1 MSHLKLGVASVCAV
15 KHVKISLYLIRDAVY
30 VACSLSLDNGRSANL
45 YVTLHTLP
53 ACASTLIKWSA
64 SADLHCALQ
73 EGQQQTC
80 LLESIHALVWL
91 RQLDQQVSPDS
102 STMMELL
109 SLAASVL
116 AEAGTLGLG
125 HGAFLHTCLRYISS
139 HVNNSGQFW
148 MFQLRSFAL
157 ATKRTL
163 RTTTHE
169 ECCVPVQA
177 FLSVSDQKQNVLAI
191 SSKSW
196 SQL

>member
-1 MSHLKLGVASVCAV
+1 MLHLKLGATSVRAV
-15 KHVKISLYLIRDAVY
+15 KHVKISLYLIRVAVY
-30 VACSLSLDNGRSANL
+30 VARSVSFDNGRCANL
-45 YVTLHTLP
+45 YVTLHNLP
-53 ACASTLIKWSA
+53 ACASTLANWSA
-64 SADLHCALQ
+64 NADLHCALQ

-102 STMMELL
+102 ATMMKLL

-125 HGAFLHTCLRYISS
+125 HGAFLHTCLLYISS

-148 MFQLRSFAL
+148 MFQLR
-157 ATKRTL
+157 
-163 RTTTHE
+163 TTTHE

-177 FLSVSDQKQNVLAI
+177 FLSASDQTKNVFAI
-191 SSKSW
+191 LSQSW